1 MRLEKL
7 KIDKIIPYEKNPRIN
22 DNAVDAVAQS
32 IEQCDYMQ
40 PIVVDEGYVV
50 LAGHTRLKA
59 LKQLGAEEA
68 DVLVVS
74 GLDDKTKRKYRYL
87 DNKTGEFAFWD
98 VKKLTD
104 EIGGLDFGKLDFFN
118 VKNESFEF
126 ELGEARI
133 PVGSIEYEKEQFGDE
148 RFQYKCPCCGFTFN
162 A

>member
-1 MRLEKL
+1 MKLEKL
-7 KIDKIIPYEKNPRIN
+7 KIDQIIPYDKNPRVN

-40 PIVVDEGYVV
+40 PIVVDEDHVI

-59 LKQLGAEEA
+59 LKQLGREEA

-98 VKKLTD
+98 VEKLSD
-104 EIGGLDFGKLDFFN
+104 EIDGLDFGKLDFFN
-118 VKNESFEF
+118 VKNEVFDF
-126 ELGEARI
+126 ELGDVKTPTGA
-133 PVGSIEYEKEQFGDE
+133 IEYEQEQFSDE
-148 RFQYKCPCCGFTFN
+148 RFQYKCPCCGFTFD